1 MSASNFRVSEDLR
14 WRGLIYQVSH
24 DQVIDLI
31 DNGEAVAYIGFD
43 PSGDSLHVGNL
54 IQLLNLRRLQ
64 LAGNSVIAL
73 AGGATGM
80 VGDPSGRSQER
91 NLLDQDV
98 LESNVA
104 KIRVQL
110 GKFLDFESKSAKAH
124 LLNNADWLSN
134 YSILNFLRDVG
145 KHITVNQMMM
155 KDSVRVR
162 LDERDSGLSFTEFS
176 YMLLQAADFAHLSD
190 TYGCNLQMGA
200 SDQWG
205 NVVTGIELIRKTRQ
219 RSVYGV
225 TSPLLLKA
233 DGTKFGKSVNGGV
246 YLDPERTSEYE
257 FYQFFLRSP
266 DQEMSQLLK
275 FFTFFS
281 RDETQDLIDSSIQRP
296 EEREAQRALASS
308 MTELVHGSDGL
319 AMAVNASEALFSDD
333 LYSVDDRALSMAL
346 AGAPRSVIARDLL
359 IQTANIVEFILGAGL
374 VTSKSEARKLIQQGG
389 LYLNNRR
396 IEDDQ
401 RVVTL
406 DDLLGIGAV
415 LLRKGKRDYLLVDA
429 K

>member
-219 RSVYGV
+219 RSVYGI

>member
-219 RSVYGV
+219 RTVYGI

-346 AGAPRSVIARDLL
+346 AGAPRSVIARDIL